1 MSDEPSS
8 LSMSLLFCKITDSPS
23 LDSDDEAFRV
33 LEFLTAFLGA
43 AACFFYDFLDSS
55 SFYRSRVST
64 RAFSFLNLAT
74 KNSQRL
80 EMS

>member
-8 LSMSLLFCKITDSPS
+8 LSMSLLFCNITDPPS
-23 LDSDDEAFRV
+23 LDSDDEAFRAFA
-33 LEFLTAFLGA
+33 FLAAFLGA
-43 AACFFYDFLDSS
+43 AACFFYDFLASS
-55 SFYRSRVST
+55 SFYRSRASS
-64 RAFSFLNLAT
+64 RAFSFLNLAI